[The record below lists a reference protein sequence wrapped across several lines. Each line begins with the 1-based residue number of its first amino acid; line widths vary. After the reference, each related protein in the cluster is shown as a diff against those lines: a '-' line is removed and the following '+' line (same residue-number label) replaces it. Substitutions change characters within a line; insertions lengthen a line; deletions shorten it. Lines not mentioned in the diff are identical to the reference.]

1 MFEALT
7 AGPNLPFAVAL
18 GVMLA
23 FAGLEILG
31 LFFGVAFSGLVDSA
45 LPDFDA
51 DIDLDADI
59 DIDLDANLDAD
70 VDADADVDGPAADA
84 AAPGI
89 LMTILGW
96 LCIGKVPALIILM
109 FFLTAFGLSGL
120 FLQGTL
126 KSVLGIY
133 LPGGIAAI
141 PALFVAFPT
150 TRMFGLGF
158 AKIMPK
164 EETEAVSRRAFV
176 GRVATITRGYAKR
189 GLPAEAKL
197 RDDFGQTHYVLVEP
211 DFDGDIFDAGSDVII
226 VRQVGSFYRVIEN
239 TSAGLS

>member
-1 MFEALT
+1 MYEALT
-7 AGPNLPFAVAL
+7 ASPNLPFAVAL

-23 FAGLEILG
+23 FASLEILG

-45 LPDFDA
+45 LLDFVA
-51 DIDLDADI
+51 DIDVNADI
-59 DIDLDANLDAD
+59 DVDIDSD
-70 VDADADVDGPAADA
+70 VDIDADADGPGADA

-96 LCIGKVPALIILM
+96 LCIGKIPALIILM
-109 FFLTAFGLSGL
+109 FFLTAFGLTGL
-120 FLQGTL
+120 FVQGTL
-126 KSVLGIY
+126 KAILGLY

-141 PALFVAFPT
+141 PALIVAFPM

-164 EETEAVSRRAFV
+164 EETEAVSQKAFV
-176 GRVATITRGYAKR
+176 GRVATITKGHSKR

-197 RDDFGQTHYVLVEP
+197 RDDFGQTHYLLVEP
-211 DFDGDIFDAGSDVII
+211 DFDGDVFDAGSDVII